1 MWRVLALC
9 LRCLAD
15 IQIEIPWNENMW
27 NSILTT
33 NNSWPVLKYDKWIQ
47 KHLSETAH
55 YLYILASVKK
65 LLFIGS
71 AVLEILIWF
80 IFLEIKAQLGFKIT
94 WAIKHRQSS
103 KFVTFRIKL
112 WSDFRLLIKIYWQ
125 HII

>member
-15 IQIEIPWNENMW
+15 IQIEIPWNKNMW

-33 NNSWPVLKYDKWIQ
+33 NNSWPFLKYDKWIK

-65 LLFIGS
+65 LLSTGS
-71 AVLEILIWF
+71 AVLEILVWF
-80 IFLEIKAQLGFKIT
+80 IFLEIKAQLGFNIT
-94 WAIKHRQSS
+94 WAIKHRDRVQNWWLSES
-103 KFVTFRIKL
+103 NSAGILGFWLKYIDST
-112 WSDFRLLIKIYWQ
+112 
-125 HII
+125 